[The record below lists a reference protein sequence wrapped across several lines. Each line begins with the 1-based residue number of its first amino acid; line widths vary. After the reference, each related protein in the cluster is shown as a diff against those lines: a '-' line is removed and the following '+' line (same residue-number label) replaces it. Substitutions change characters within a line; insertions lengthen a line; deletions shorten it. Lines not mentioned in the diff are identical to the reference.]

1 MKLHIE
7 NLTVVYHQNTPFEH
21 LALNKITTTFEE
33 GVYYGIVGHTGSGK
47 STLIQTLNG
56 LLLPSSGTVYAGD
69 LVLRKKTKYKYVH
82 EVKKHVGMVF
92 QFPEH
97 QLFEETV
104 LKDVMFGPKNMGL
117 DEEEARS
124 KAEYYLELMNVD
136 NSLFK
141 ESPFELSGGQM
152 RKVAI
157 AGILAMEPEVLILD
171 EPTAGLDPKS
181 HSETMRLFQQIHKDM
196 GITIILVTHDMND
209 VFEYT
214 DQVKLLSGG
223 NLVRE
228 GRTEDLLMDSGMLEN
243 NALEPPDIVR
253 LMKDLKKKGRSFE
266 SVPRNIEDFIA
277 LYEERRSA
285 DAE

>member
-7 NLTVVYHQNTPFEH
+7 NLTVVYRQSTPFEH
-21 LALNKITTTFEE
+21 LALNNITTTFEE
-33 GVYYGIVGHTGSGK
+33 GVYYGVVGHTGSGK

>member
-7 NLTVVYHQNTPFEH
+7 NLTVVYHQNTPFEY